1 MTLIRDVYEAI
12 DRAAPF
18 ASAMDFDNAGLL
30 VGDPDQPV
38 SRLLVA
44 LDITPEVIR
53 EAADCGAE
61 LIVSHH
67 PVIFHG
73 LKSLPTFH
81 PVWQLASRG
90 IGAICAHTNLD
101 KAQHVGVN
109 EALAAVLGLQ
119 HVRLIPQDAEALL
132 RIGELPVPMT
142 LSEFAGLVRDR
153 LGCGSVQVCGQVK
166 QIRTV
171 AVCGGAGGDLASVA
185 KAAGADLYVTGE
197 VKQNEW
203 IDAAGIGQPMLVC
216 GHHASE
222 AVVLPVLRDYLSL
235 HLPGVDCRLTS
246 HLEEPF
252 QTI

>member
-1 MTLIRDVYEAI
+1 MRIQNVYEVI

-38 SRLLVA
+38 SRLLIA
-44 LDITPEVIR
+44 LDITPDVIR
-53 EAADCGAE
+53 EAVDCGAE

-81 PVWQLASRG
+81 PVWQLASKG

-101 KAQHVGVN
+101 KAQHIGVN
-109 EALAAVLGLQ
+109 EALAAALGLQ
-119 HVRLIPQDAEALL
+119 HVRMIPQDVDTLL

-142 LSEFAGLVRDR
+142 LCEFAGLVRNR
-153 LGCGSVQVCGQVK
+153 LGCGSVQVCGQIK
-166 QIRTV
+166 NIRTV
-171 AVCGGAGGDLASVA
+171 AVCGGACGDLANVA

-197 VKQNEW
+197 AKQNEW

-222 AVVLPVLRDYLSL
+222 AVVLPVLRDYLSR